1 MGGKARRLAQARSA
15 GQPALSHNGRPSHRS
30 ECKTSPQGRPMTSN
44 ARLAGDGFGPG
55 IPRRHSVL
63 RIDGEHAVGNAAQD
77 ILRVLLLQGDFA
89 RQLLRAPVDLR
100 LALLQGQEFLLLGR
114 DITLQAPGIDEAGDS
129 QPRR

>member
-1 MGGKARRLAQARSA
+1 MS
-15 GQPALSHNGRPSHRS
+15 
-30 ECKTSPQGRPMTSN
+30 
-44 ARLAGDGFGPG
+44 
-55 IPRRHSVL
+55 

-114 DITLQAPGIDEAGDS
+114 DITLQAPGIEELAIGNHADNRVRRPHLAAAAVHVEHFEIRDPVAGANEVD
-129 QPRR
+129 QARDLLFPGTRHVAGHGCADHFLRAFQAI